1 MTAAARSDT
10 VADDRPAPPPALAEA
25 PPATGQMP
33 SAGDRLKQVAIA
45 ALDRLAGAAVA
56 KVDAL
61 ADQLGDMAADAV
73 AGTMPTGVGAN
84 AALKGLLAKM
94 QGKNPVWG
102 AIKGAVGAMS
112 TTTKVLLAL
121 ALILVAV
128 LSPVALLV
136 LALVLLVAAIA
147 GAVTG

>member
-1 MTAAARSDT
+1 MTAAA
-10 VADDRPAPPPALAEA
+10 VADDRPAPPAPALAEV
-25 PPATGQMP
+25 PSTTGEP
-33 SAGDRLKQVAIA
+33 LSAGDRLKQVAIA

-56 KVDAL
+56 KVEEL
-61 ADQLGDMAADAV
+61 SDQLGDMAADAV
-73 AGTMPTGVGAN
+73 AGNMPTGVGAN
-84 AALKGLLAKM
+84 AMIKGLMAKM

-136 LALVLLVAAIA
+136 LALVLLVAAIV
-147 GAVTG
+147 GAVKS